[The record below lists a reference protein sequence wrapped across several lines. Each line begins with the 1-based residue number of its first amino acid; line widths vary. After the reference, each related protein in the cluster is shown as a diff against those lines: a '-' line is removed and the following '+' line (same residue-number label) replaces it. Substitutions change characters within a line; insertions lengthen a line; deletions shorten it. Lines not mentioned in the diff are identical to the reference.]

1 MKSTRRPIQ
10 KKNSSATWWLVG
22 IIAVMV
28 GVALIVLVG
37 MPQAAQQHALV
48 TGNSLGSA
56 SAPITVEE
64 YGDFQCPACGQF
76 ARQTLPQIESKY
88 VNTGKVRFVFHY
100 DAFIGEESIKASEA
114 AECAGEQSKFW
125 EYYDTLYANQGGE
138 NVGAFSDANLVG
150 FAQQLQLDTTAFT
163 TCLNSG
169 KYRSR
174 VTSDT
179 ADASARGVT
188 QTPTLFING
197 QKVVGALSLQ
207 QFELYIGPLL
217 NATK

>member
-1 MKSTRRPIQ
+1 MKSTRRPIK
-10 KKNSSATWWLVG
+10 KKNTAATWWIVG

-48 TGNSLGSA
+48 TGNSLGDA
-56 SAPITVEE
+56 NAPITVEE

-88 VNTGKVRFVFHY
+88 VNTGKVRFVFHH
-100 DAFIGEESIKASEA
+100 DAFIGEESIKAGEA

-150 FAQQLQLDTTAFT
+150 FAQQLKLDTAAFT

-197 QKVVGALSLQ
+197 QKVVGALTLQ

-217 NATK
+217 NAVK